1 MNKGEN
7 NISLRSED
15 VQEIMGEIPAK
26 IVRWGTT
33 IIFIVIIIL
42 IAGSYFF
49 KYPEVINSD
58 IIITIENSEISNNIC
73 ISSYDAGKIK
83 AGQKVLIRLYS
94 FPESEFG
101 FIEGEVK
108 NISFEDFI
116 NEKYITTINFPKG
129 LKTNKGYTLPSEG
142 TFEGE
147 ATFIT
152 KDIRLIERII
162 ITVNNPKK

>member
-1 MNKGEN
+1 MNKVEN
-7 NISLRSED
+7 NISLRSEE
-15 VQEIMGEIPAK
+15 VQEIMGEVPAK

-33 IIFIVIIIL
+33 IIFIIIIIL
-42 IAGSYFF
+42 IAGSYLF

-58 IIITIENSEISNNIC
+58 IKITIENSEISNNIC
-73 ISSYDAGKIK
+73 ISPFDAGKIK

-108 NISFEDFI
+108 NISFEDLI
-116 NEKYITTINFPKG
+116 NGEYIATINFPKD
-129 LKTNKGYTLPSEG
+129 LKTNKDYILPSEG
-142 TFEGE
+142 TFEGK

-162 ITVNNPKK
+162 RTVNNQKK

>member
-1 MNKGEN
+1 MNKVEN
-7 NISLRSED
+7 NISLRSEE
-15 VQEIMGEIPAK
+15 VQEIMGEVPAK
-26 IVRWGTT
+26 IVRWGTS

-58 IIITIENSEISNNIC
+58 IKITIENSEISNNIC
-73 ISSYDAGKIK
+73 ISSFDAGKIK

-101 FIEGEVK
+101 FLEGEVK
-108 NISFEDFI
+108 NISFKYLE
-116 NEKYITTINFPKG
+116 NGKYIATIYFPKN
-129 LKTNKGYTLPSEG
+129 LKTNIGYNLPTVG

-147 ATFIT
+147 AAFIT

-162 ITVNNPKK
+162 RTVNNPKK